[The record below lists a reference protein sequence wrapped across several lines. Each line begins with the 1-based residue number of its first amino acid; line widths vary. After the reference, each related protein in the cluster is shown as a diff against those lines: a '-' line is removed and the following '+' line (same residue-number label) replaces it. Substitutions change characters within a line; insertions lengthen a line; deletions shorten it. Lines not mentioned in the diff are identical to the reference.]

1 MSSLKSR
8 IVQYSTPLIDGNQ
21 VTFVWE
27 GEVAPGLAGDF
38 NGWDTDKPVAMSESE
53 PGIWTYS
60 TTFERDAYIEYVFIV
75 DGERELDPHNPRTLW
90 NGMEDLQNYFR
101 MPDSKPDPHLRRV
114 PGLKTRGTIIE
125 ESLDLDIYVADG
137 RRTAFLYKPHTDEP
151 VPLICVYDGRDYL
164 RRASIAN
171 VVDNLIAAGKIR
183 PVALVMPDNG
193 KSARMIEYFANDL
206 TVGMMLIHMFAFARK
221 HLTLI
226 DETVQPGIHG
236 VLGASMG
243 GLMALWSGIRVPHIF
258 GHVIAQSSGVEWD
271 YGGTEMPL
279 VQLIRLKDKLPIK
292 IWQDVGKYEW
302 LLERNRR
309 LNELLREKGYDV
321 MYREFSAGHNFTA
334 WADQLA
340 DALIYQYGV

>member
-1 MSSLKSR
+1 MDSIKER
-8 IVQYSTPLIDGNQ
+8 IIQHPTPLIEGTH

-27 GEVAPGLAGDF
+27 GETAPGLAGDF
-38 NGWDTDKPVAMSESE
+38 NAWDTENPVEMVESE
-53 PGIWTYS
+53 RGIWIH
-60 TTFERDAYIEYVFIV
+60 TTIFESDAYIEYVFVV
-75 DGERELDPHNPRTLW
+75 DGKRMLDPRNPRTLW

-101 MPDSKPDPHLRRV
+101 MPGSAPSPYLQRV

-125 ESLDLDIYVADG
+125 ETLDLGMYTADG
-137 RRTAFLYKPHTDEP
+137 RRTVFLYKPHTDEP
-151 VPLICVYDGRDYL
+151 VPLICVFDGRDYL
-164 RRASIAN
+164 KRASLAN

-183 PVALVMPDNG
+183 PVALVMPDSG

-206 TVGMMLIHMFAFARK
+206 TVGMMLDPMFEFARK
-221 HLTLI
+221 HITLI
-226 DETVQPGIHG
+226 DAADQPGIHG

-271 YGGTEMPL
+271 FGGTEMPL
-279 VQLIRLKDKLPIK
+279 VQLVRYKDKLPIK

-309 LNELLREKGYDV
+309 FHALLREKGYEV
-321 MYREFSAGHNFTA
+321 EYREFCAGHNFTA